1 MVYKD
6 NKETKMQ
13 QSDIKNEAKKGFYWT
28 FFNQFINYG
37 LTFIVGIVMAR
48 LLSPADYGTTAIP
61 AIFITIARVFI
72 DSGFQVALIRKKEVS
87 EEDLST
93 AFYYSFAVG
102 VFCYIL
108 LFVCAPFIANFFNV
122 EVVKPLVRITA
133 LMFLWTPLTT
143 PQNVILSRKLDFKT
157 ISKVSIVSNIIG
169 STAGVISAYSG
180 LGLWA
185 LVIANL
191 VSSLL
196 EFVLKWFFVRWFPK
210 SRWSKKSFKYLWD
223 YGNKVIMSSLLGTAY
238 RAILPAFVA
247 KFQSPVDLGLYNRAY
262 KYAELP
268 SEQGTITIQKVTFP
282 ILSKIHDEDTL
293 ARGYRKIL
301 RVTAFVLF
309 PVMFMLSALA
319 HPVIVLMLTEKWEA
333 CTILLQFL
341 CFSAMW
347 YPVSAININLLQVKG
362 RSDLILKLE
371 IIKTAINF
379 CVLCIS
385 LPFGIVYFCMATCV
399 NSLLAVMINT
409 HFTGKMINVGFWTQ
423 MKDLMPT
430 IVLCSITWGSIYLV
444 NLFLDN
450 LWAELLV
457 GGLTGI
463 VVYIGGALLFKFP
476 EINEV
481 KYMINKK

>member
-1 MVYKD
+1 MAQ
-6 NKETKMQ
+6 T
-13 QSDIKNEAKKGFYWT
+13 DIKHEAKKGFYWT
-28 FFNQFINYG
+28 FFNQFVNYG

-48 LLSPADYGTTAIP
+48 LLSPSDYGITAIP

-72 DSGFQVALIRKKEVS
+72 DSGFQTALIRKPEVS

-93 AFYYSFAVG
+93 AFFYSFAVG
-102 VFCYIL
+102 VLCYIL
-108 LFVCAPFIANFFNV
+108 LFFGAPFIADFFQV
-122 EVVKPLVRITA
+122 EVVKPLVRVTA

-157 ISKVSIVSNIIG
+157 ISKVSIATQFVG
-169 STAGVISAYSG
+169 SAVGVISAYCG

-185 LVIANL
+185 LVISNV

-196 EFVLKWFFVRWFPK
+196 EFTFKWFAVRWFPK
-210 SRWSKKSFKYLWD
+210 SRWSKQSFKYLWD

-282 ILSKIHDEDTL
+282 ILSKIQDDETL

-301 RVTAFVLF
+301 RVTVFVLF

-319 HPVIVLMLTEKWEA
+319 RPVIVLMLTEKWEG
-333 CTILLQFL
+333 CVILLQFL

-347 YPVSAININLLQVKG
+347 YPVHAININLLQVKG

-371 IIKTAINF
+371 IIKIIINF
-379 CVLCIS
+379 IVLSIS
-385 LPFGIVYFCMATCV
+385 LPFGVLYFCMATCV
-399 NSLLAVMINT
+399 NSIFSLIVNT
-409 HFTGKMINVGFWTQ
+409 FYTGKMIQVGFWVQ
-423 MKDLMPT
+423 MKDIFPT
-430 IVLCSITWGSIYLV
+430 IILCFATWGAILLV
-444 NLFLDN
+444 NLQFEN
-450 LWAELLV
+450 LWVELIV
-457 GGLTGI
+457 GGI
-463 VVYIGGALLFKFP
+463 VGLSVYAGGALLFRFP
-476 EINEV
+476 EIKEV
-481 KYMINKK
+481 KYMISKK